1 MIEVQVEENKRNKY
15 AHVIRGKR
23 KNKTS
28 GFLFRA
34 FPSHSL
40 MGARPH
46 SGYVNADALY
56 PKLAFIEALG

>member
-1 MIEVQVEENKRNKY
+1 MIEVQVEETKRNKY

-34 FPSHSL
+34 FPLTH
-40 MGARPH
+40 GGRTTFWIC
-46 SGYVNADALY
+46 
-56 PKLAFIEALG
+56 KC